1 MATYFKF
8 PDGIISSWEF
18 QLEMTYTHSTLKGS
32 TAKQTLNGIHTNSQT
47 IKIHLSNA
55 YYEKNVIQK
64 SWKLQET
71 NSRVCLLYL
80 QKYNFSPH
88 TLSSKASGFVGLAQ
102 ELG

>member
-1 MATYFKF
+1 MAMATYFKF

-64 SWKLQET
+64 SWKLKKQTAEYACCICK
-71 NSRVCLLYL
+71 NIIFPRIHYLLRHQVL
-80 QKYNFSPH
+80 W
-88 TLSSKASGFVGLAQ
+88 V
-102 ELG
+102 